1 MAFQSHPN
9 PAAQLRTRR
18 YLLRKRR
25 GYRKANQS
33 IIFSGK
39 ERRKFQK
46 QPPNRSWL
54 VTPDSRGSP
63 GAAQVITSPLYRHR
77 WLSSAASAHYAGHL
91 GSIPGAGRSLE
102 TGMTSHS
109 SVLARRIPRTEEPGG
124 LQSMGSRKSR
134 TRLSTAH
141 THIRVQSP
149 RLREIRG
156 DFSRAWREERD
167 VPIPDMRPTQYLC
180 QGEIPWAE
188 AKSQRGVQR
197 SHMQNK
203 GWVHFHLPRGQSCSQ
218 EGNHPA
224 VARTGCR
231 TGCRRG
237 EAGRTGSLASL

>member
-1 MAFQSHPN
+1 MRKDLSCTGFPGGSEVNN
-9 PAAQLRTRR
+9 PPA
-18 YLLRKRR
+18 
-25 GYRKANQS
+25 
-33 IIFSGK
+33 
-39 ERRKFQK
+39 K
-46 QPPNRSWL
+46 QETW
-54 VTPDSRGSP
+54 V
-63 GAAQVITSPLYRHR
+63 
-77 WLSSAASAHYAGHL
+77 
-91 GSIPGAGRSLE
+91 RSLGGE
-102 TGMTSHS
+102 DPPKEGMATHS
-109 SVLARRIPRTEEPGG
+109 SILARRIPRTEEPGG

-167 VPIPDMRPTQYLC
+167 VPIPDTRPTQYLC